1 MPQLLGIG
9 AQQVEYLKLFSGQDL
24 DTLIGR
30 NWAIFLTSVIHHF
43 SPWSHSLL
51 QTEIQF
57 GFEYVHTWW
66 VHLLQCF
73 DQKFIFLVH
82 FSKW

>member
-1 MPQLLGIG
+1 MDVPQVLGIG
-9 AQQVEYLKLFSGQDL
+9 TQQVEYLKLLSGQDL
-24 DTLIGR
+24 EPSLVGG
-30 NWAIFLTSVIHHF
+30 NWAIFLTNLGHHF

-66 VHLLQCF
+66 VHLLQC
-73 DQKFIFLVH
+73 
-82 FSKW
+82 